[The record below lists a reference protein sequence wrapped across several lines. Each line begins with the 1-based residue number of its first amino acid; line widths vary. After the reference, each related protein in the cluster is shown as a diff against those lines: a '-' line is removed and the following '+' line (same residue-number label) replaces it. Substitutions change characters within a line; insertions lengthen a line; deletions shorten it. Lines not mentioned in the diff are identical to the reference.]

1 MFGHRHIQQR
11 NHPARRRHRRRKPD
25 ARRQDRKRSD
35 LDRLQH
41 LVESARRIRRRR
53 RVARNLAGGGIRRH
67 RDHRCDRTQLRPFHA
82 QTGAAG
88 HRQRRRQRFVPQGI
102 HRHPADQ
109 RTLHR
114 NRRSPE
120 RRPCRRSHTQR
131 NAPDALYQRRVGG
144 LDLGRQ
150 LVFGRKLRQR
160 KRQKDRTA
168 GMRQQF
174 DQAGAQRRSYVPV
187 EKHAGR
193 RMFVPGEPERHIRSA
208 RTDAGQRRE
217 RRHPARMG
225 RRHGRGEIHGRTHRQ
240 RRRADRRDRQRRR
253 NRLRPLG
260 AGGLRQTRIR
270 RTVQRLDPGLV
281 GRSRSLLEQR
291 GAERQQ
297 PLRIGS
303 RHAGRPLHHRP

>member
-11 NHPARRRHRRRKPD
+11 NHPARRRHRRQEPD
-25 ARRQDRKRSD
+25 ARRQDRKRTD

-53 RVARNLAGGGIRRH
+53 GVARNHAGGGIRRY

-82 QTGAAG
+82 QNGAAG

-174 DQAGAQRRSYVPV
+174 NQAGTQRRGHVPV
-187 EKHAGR
+187 EKYAGR
-193 RMFVPGEPERHIRSA
+193 HLFVQGEPER
-208 RTDAGQRRE
+208 
-217 RRHPARMG
+217 
-225 RRHGRGEIHGRTHRQ
+225 
-240 RRRADRRDRQRRR
+240 
-253 NRLRPLG
+253 
-260 AGGLRQTRIR
+260 
-270 RTVQRLDPGLV
+270 
-281 GRSRSLLEQR
+281 
-291 GAERQQ
+291 
-297 PLRIGS
+297 
-303 RHAGRPLHHRP
+303 